1 MIGFS
6 NAQEDEQDIDEVE
19 IQARAKVKQER
30 GEFKKHAQSTEIISE
45 YEINRNNPAFIEQ
58 SLNTMAGV
66 QVEKRTQLG
75 GQRIVVRGYGNDQKF
90 NNWGI
95 KMYLND
101 IPLTGADGVTVLDDT
116 NFGLIDCIEV
126 IKGPAATLYGGGS
139 GGAVRFYIEPEKKRE
154 LLFLSNSIPD
164 LSGYFNLQHLSQT

>member
-1 MIGFS
+1 MKKRYILAIS
-6 NAQEDEQDIDEVE
+6 LLTISLVRAQEKEKNIEEVA
-19 IQARAKVKQER
+19 IHARVKVSKER
-30 GEFKKHAQSTEIISE
+30 EEFKRHAQSTEIISA

-75 GQRIVVRGYGNDQKF
+75 GQRIILRGYGNDQKF

-95 KMYLND
+95 KMYLNN
-101 IPLTGADGVTVLDDT
+101 IPLTGADGVTVLDDL
-116 NFGLIDCIEV
+116 NFGLINHIEV

-139 GGAVRFYIEPEKKRE
+139 LVYQTGNQKRNFGE
-154 LLFLSNSIPD
+154 
-164 LSGYFNLQHLSQT
+164 